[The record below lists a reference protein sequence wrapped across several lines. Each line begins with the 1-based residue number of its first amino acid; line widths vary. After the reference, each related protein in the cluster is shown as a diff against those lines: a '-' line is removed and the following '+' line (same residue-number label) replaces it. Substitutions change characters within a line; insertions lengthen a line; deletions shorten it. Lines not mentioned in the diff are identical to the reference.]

1 MSVKIEEN
9 IEQIKLVSNPEEEPK
24 IHINFYFFKLSLN
37 IIFTITYLLA
47 SVFLN
52 IINRIIF
59 YNYNFNN
66 YNFSFMF
73 FQQLFSAI
81 FFYILSNKSKTFKKQ
96 AGEIS
101 FNDFMIL
108 KRYYLSFA
116 IVFILNT
123 IVNFIATQ
131 MIVNA
136 TMFYTL
142 RKLLLVKTYIYD
154 LFFGNKKLT
163 YLTSICVFL
172 ITLGSIISGIN
183 TFSRDYLGI
192 FLTMI
197 SNIITLIYAKFTEFF
212 RRKTGVTNLKL
223 LVYNSYLSGPSL
235 FSFIFI
241 TGEFKKLFS
250 FLAEQ
255 KYLSDDKTEGS
266 LFGFIFFILFSCSL
280 VIVLNS
286 SFFMSNEKN
295 SSIFTILFANTKTI
309 LTSIFSRLFL
319 KDNKYTINIVLGL
332 IISTIGAIMFSL
344 KSIKD
349 NIIMTDK
356 NNKMNREEDEPD
368 INHVNQ
374 ENKYDQI
381 LEMKSTVSS
390 SENN

>member
-212 RRKTGVTNLKL
+212 RRKTGVSNLKL

-235 FSFIFI
+235 FIFIFI
-241 TGEFKKLFS
+241 TVEFKKLFS
-250 FLAEQ
+250 FFAEQ
-255 KYLSDDKTEGS
+255 KYLNDDKTEGS

>member
-37 IIFTITYLLA
+37 IIFTIIYLLA

-108 KRYYLSFA
+108 KSYYLSFA

-142 RKLLLVKTYIYD
+142 RKLLLVKTYICD

-212 RRKTGVTNLKL
+212 RRKTGVSNLKL

-235 FSFIFI
+235 FIFIFI

-250 FLAEQ
+250 FFAEQ

-349 NIIMTDK
+349 NIIMRDK

-368 INHVNQ
+368 INHINQ

-381 LEMKSTVSS
+381 LEMKSAISS